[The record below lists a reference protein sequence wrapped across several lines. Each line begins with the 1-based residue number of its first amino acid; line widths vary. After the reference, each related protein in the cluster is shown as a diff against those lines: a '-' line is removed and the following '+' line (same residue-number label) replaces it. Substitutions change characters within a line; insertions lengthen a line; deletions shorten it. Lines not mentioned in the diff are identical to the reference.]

1 MGTIQNNSLKKSY
14 YKLLSKNLKDRR
26 DSNSNDLFNINYS
39 LFQKDFKKNYI
50 NQHIVLSRDVPNIS
64 WKIYLLHRLLL
75 FSNEGYL
82 WADYLSKIIKR
93 EPFQEQIKFQN
104 LFFYQEYQI
113 LTNPKLNITDKI
125 NFEEFDYT
133 YTIKDNDDF
142 NNIDEDPIITDRD
155 PFTSMKNKI
164 ANNLMTSF
172 LSVDSGNNSLNSSK
186 KIDPNAEYHYN
197 KTKINQY
204 MNIFRQHLNIKEH
217 PINFVMRQFV
227 DQFIHKVN
235 EVIESYRNNMN
246 ENKMS
251 CKEKAE
257 DIINQLQEFI
267 SMIQVVIKIFYSK
280 SISYIYFKDEKDE
293 FINLVSFFIFNN
305 EKIYKKFFELFEL
318 MNTEKEKILEQK
330 FEQFKDIQPEK
341 VGIKDKFCLNQKT
354 REFMDKLQKEEKNKE
369 IENIKKENMEL
380 EFETND
386 NRLTFNIN
394 GEEKDLNDDD
404 NINTFETKEKNK
416 DLNNKN
422 IEVKDSINNSVNVN
436 DQSRLTTENFKIS
449 SDTGK
454 LNIFTKD
461 IFENSSE
468 IDPNIP
474 YSKAIVYMQKI
485 VDFKAPLSKLI
496 VVASVSNIITECVN
510 RYWENMKYIIKP
522 EMLSIDA
529 DELMTI
535 FIYII
540 CKCRMSSLLVHADF
554 INYFTTPITKNAMIG
569 YYYTTLQG
577 CLDFLMTLKEE
588 KDFLKESFD

>member
-1 MGTIQNNSLKKSY
+1 MGTIHKTSLKKSY
-14 YKLLSKNLKDRR
+14 YKILSKTLKDRR
-26 DSNSNDLFNINYS
+26 DSNCNDLFNINYS

-50 NQHIVLSRDVPNIS
+50 NQHIILSHDTPNIS
-64 WKIYLLHRLLL
+64 WKFYLIHRLIQ

-93 EPFQEQIKFQN
+93 ESFPEQIKFQN

-113 LTNPKLNITDKI
+113 LTNPKLVITDKI
-125 NFEEFDYT
+125 NFENFDYT
-133 YTIKDNDDF
+133 YTIKDNDDLS
-142 NNIDEDPIITDRD
+142 NIDDDPTMMEQD
-155 PFTSMKNKI
+155 PFSKMKNKI

-186 KIDPNAEYHYN
+186 KIDPNAEYHFN
-197 KTKINQY
+197 KTKINEY

-217 PINFVMRQFV
+217 PINFVIQQFV
-227 DQFIHKVN
+227 EQFIHKVN

-246 ENKMS
+246 ENKTS

-257 DIINQLQEFI
+257 DIITQLQEFI
-267 SMIQVVIKIFYSK
+267 ALIQVVIKIFYSK

-305 EKIYKKFFELFEL
+305 DKIYKKFFELFEL
-318 MNTEKEKILEQK
+318 MNIDKEKVLEEK
-330 FEQFKDIQPEK
+330 FELFKNIQPEK
-341 VGIKDKFCLNQKT
+341 VGIKDKFCLNEKT
-354 REFMDKLQKEEKNKE
+354 REFMDKLKKEEKSKE
-369 IENIKKENMEL
+369 IEKSKKENREL
-380 EFETND
+380 EFESND
-386 NRLTFNIN
+386 NKLTFNIN
-394 GEEKDLNDDD
+394 GEEKELIDEE
-404 NINTFETKEKNK
+404 INTNNNKENNK
-416 DLNNKN
+416 EFDSKN
-422 IEVKDSINNSVNVN
+422 IEVKDSINNSVNIN
-436 DQSRLTTENFKIS
+436 EQSRLTTENFKIT

-474 YSKAIVYMQKI
+474 YSKAIVYMKKI

-510 RYWENMKYIIKP
+510 KYWENMKYIIKP

-577 CLDFLMTLKEE
+577 CLDFLMEIKEE

>member
-1 MGTIQNNSLKKSY
+1 
-14 YKLLSKNLKDRR
+14 
-26 DSNSNDLFNINYS
+26 
-39 LFQKDFKKNYI
+39 
-50 NQHIVLSRDVPNIS
+50 
-64 WKIYLLHRLLL
+64 
-75 FSNEGYL
+75 
-82 WADYLSKIIKR
+82 
-93 EPFQEQIKFQN
+93 
-104 LFFYQEYQI
+104 
-113 LTNPKLNITDKI
+113 
-125 NFEEFDYT
+125 
-133 YTIKDNDDF
+133 
-142 NNIDEDPIITDRD
+142 
-155 PFTSMKNKI
+155 MKNKI

-404 NINTFETKEKNK
+404 INKFETKEKNK

-577 CLDFLMTLKEE
+577 CLDFLMTIKEE